1 MLKIPVGGRG
11 ARKHSLKRPEVMTK
25 GWRAGGRRQAHRRH
39 KAKSRGACGGEQAS
53 YSENVCY
60 TKTHQIAW
68 LLLLWEERRQT
79 KGWAHI
85 HTHAHERERVSNV
98 LETPHLILDGQYS
111 EMATPVGTR
120 FPLLPVPYAFLS

>member
-1 MLKIPVGGRG
+1 MGEDRLTEGIRL
-11 ARKHSLKRPEVMTK
+11 SLEGP
-25 GWRAGGRRQAHRRH
+25 
-39 KAKSRGACGGEQAS
+39 CGGEQAS

-85 HTHAHERERVSNV
+85 HTR
-98 LETPHLILDGQYS
+98 T
-111 EMATPVGTR
+111 
-120 FPLLPVPYAFLS
+120 